1 MVLGEKGV
9 GKSTLINSL
18 LWNGIEH
25 SVQQYSQY
33 RELSATLKEGNLDI
47 RVSVLEFPGFGERV
61 EGGDMTEPAL
71 RCLEER
77 FDNYF
82 QWEMKA
88 VRQTLSDQR
97 LDACLYLLA
106 PTGHSLK
113 TLDMENLRRLQ
124 ELVNIIPC
132 LAKADSFTKEELKD
146 FKQSVSLICLVLDN
160 QIL

>member
-1 MVLGEKGV
+1 MMVLGEKGV

-47 RVSVLEFPGFGERV
+47 RVSVLEFPGEEINRCITDKSSPNVEGFGERV

-82 QWEMKA
+82 QWEMK
-88 VRQTLSDQR
+88 VITI
-97 LDACLYLLA
+97 
-106 PTGHSLK
+106 TW
-113 TLDMENLRRLQ
+113 
-124 ELVNIIPC
+124 V
-132 LAKADSFTKEELKD
+132 
-146 FKQSVSLICLVLDN
+146 
-160 QIL
+160 